1 MLILDGLENLRAVLP
16 PQRWQNRFL
25 RHYLRV
31 LSVLQQAGVDQQ
43 RRIQLRGQASE
54 QQRLKVAR
62 AFAGD
67 YG

>member
-1 MLILDGLENLRAVLP
+1 MGTGQVQILDGLENLRAVLP
-16 PQRWQNRFL
+16 PHRWENRFL

-31 LSVLQQAGVDQQ
+31 LSVLDQ
-43 RRIQLRGQASE
+43 RRRAQLRGQASE

>member
-1 MLILDGLENLRAVLP
+1 VLP
-16 PQRWQNRFL
+16 PQHWEHRLL
-25 RHYLRV
+25 RYYLQL
-31 LSVLQQAGVDQQ
+31 LSALQQAGVDEQ
-43 RRIQLRGQASE
+43 RRSYLRGQATE